1 MGQGGQFLDGVR
13 VVTIAGNVP
22 GPMAAARLRES
33 GASVVKIEPPAGDP
47 LAGIAPSWYGELH
60 AGIGVERLDLKGDA
74 GHARI
79 DALLHEADVLI
90 TSQRPSS
97 LLRLRLGPEHLRS
110 RFPALRLLRIVG
122 NLRDVEE
129 AGHDLTYQA
138 RTGLLGQEMPRTL
151 AADVMTS
158 ERVFAGVLALLRQPP
173 GAWLDIGMVQS
184 LDSLLAPLR
193 HGLTAPGGPLGGG
206 AANYRVYDAKS
217 GRVAVAA
224 LEPHFESRLYAQ
236 LGLPVGTDLSS
247 RLRERSAA
255 EWEAWARDHD
265 LPLVAVAG
273 DATYNV

>member
-1 MGQGGQFLDGVR
+1 MAQGAQFLDGVR
-13 VVTIAGNVP
+13 IVTIAGNVP
-22 GPMAAARLRES
+22 GPMAVARLREA

-47 LAGIAPSWYGELH
+47 LAGIAPAWYGTLH
-60 AGIGVERLDLKGDA
+60 AGIPVERIDLKSDA

-90 TSQRPSS
+90 TSQRPSA
-97 LLRLRLGPEHLRS
+97 LLRLRLGPEHLRA
-110 RFPALRLLRIVG
+110 RCPALRLLRIVG

-138 RTGLLGQEMPRTL
+138 RTGLVGQEMPRTL

-158 ERVFAGVLALLRQPP
+158 ERVFSGVLALLRQHP
-173 GAWLDIGMVQS
+173 GSWLDVGMVQS
-184 LDSLLAPLR
+184 LESLLAPLR

-206 AANYRVYDAKS
+206 AINYRVYDAKT

-236 LGLPVGTDLSS
+236 LGLPAGTDLTS
-247 RLRERSAA
+247 RLLERSAT
-255 EWEAWARDHD
+255 EWETWARDHD

-273 DATYNV
+273 IVTYNV